1 MSIPPIS
8 SSSGFQPP
16 FPDPLLVELGN
27 RLSSFNRLAEAWEND
42 PTQGNLQALES
53 CMTGLEG
60 FLDQNKAALFQ
71 AAAAQGWGPKGPTG
85 SDFGVFYQG
94 ALNGINGFLEQPNQ
108 GSLTL
113 INEQVTQMH
122 WLLIHSW
129 HTP

>member
-8 SSSGFQPP
+8 SSSGFPPP

-27 RLSSFNRLAEAWEND
+27 RLSSFNRLAEAWDND

-60 FLDQNKAALFQ
+60 FLDENKTALFQ
-71 AAAAQGWGPKGPTG
+71 AAKAQGWGQGGGAG
-85 SDFGVFYQG
+85 SDFASFYQG

-122 WLLIHSW
+122 WLLTHSW